1 MKKIII
7 LFIACLFI
15 YSCGY
20 KKVNNSQKQNFY
32 IKNINIDGNKKIGYF
47 LKNEI
52 ASISSLNG
60 STKIDVNLDVEK
72 EKKEIKEYISKLRE
86 EKERQNV
93 EKNRLEND
101 LNYIEKLAREKYLM
115 SKPGEKVFRI
125 IPKEE

>member
-1 MKKIII
+1 MKFKKKNRSNSFQDNYVQKKIIQGI
-7 LFIACLFI
+7 LFLISFVLISIFI
-15 YSCGY
+15 FGDHGIFQLY
-20 KKVNNSQKQNFY
+20 K
-32 IKNINIDGNKKIGYF
+32 
-47 LKNEI
+47 L
-52 ASISSLNG
+52 
-60 STKIDVNLDVEK
+60 EK
-72 EKKEIKEYISKLRE
+72 EKKEIKEYISNLRE

>member
-1 MKKIII
+1 MKFKKKTRSNRFQDNYIQKKIIQGI
-7 LFIACLFI
+7 LFLISFVLISIFI
-15 YSCGY
+15 FGDHGIFQLY
-20 KKVNNSQKQNFY
+20 K
-32 IKNINIDGNKKIGYF
+32 
-47 LKNEI
+47 L
-52 ASISSLNG
+52 
-60 STKIDVNLDVEK
+60 EK
-72 EKKEIKEYISKLRE
+72 EKREIKEYISNLRE

>member
-1 MKKIII
+1 MKFKKKNRSNSFQDNYVQKKIIQGI
-7 LFIACLFI
+7 LFLISFVLISIFI
-15 YSCGY
+15 FGNHGIFQLY
-20 KKVNNSQKQNFY
+20 K
-32 IKNINIDGNKKIGYF
+32 
-47 LKNEI
+47 L
-52 ASISSLNG
+52 
-60 STKIDVNLDVEK
+60 EK
-72 EKKEIKEYISKLRE
+72 EKKEIKGYISKLRE